1 MQISAVRLS
10 QEAFAPFGDYWPHSG
25 ARTGKGYSFSSAL
38 YPAFRGADDE
48 EPSLGITVGEAL
60 DVATARMERHFHTTE
75 TLFTIAT
82 PIVLAVAPPG
92 GEAPLADE
100 VVAFLLNPGDV
111 VRLSRGV
118 WHDAC
123 RGIIEPAT
131 YGWLA
136 DCRAPLDPWVPIE
149 GGPVTIRVT
158 SDALLSFED
167 VVGAEPS

>member
-10 QEAFAPFGDYWPHSG
+10 KEAFAPFGDYWPQSG
-25 ARTGKGYSFSSAL
+25 ARTGKGYAFSSAL

-111 VRLSRGV
+111 VPSLVASGTM
-118 WHDAC
+118 H
-123 RGIIEPAT
+123 
-131 YGWLA
+131 
-136 DCRAPLDPWVPIE
+136 
-149 GGPVTIRVT
+149 
-158 SDALLSFED
+158 
-167 VVGAEPS
+167 VGASLNPPPMAGSRIAAHRWILGFQSWAVRSPFG